1 MSAVASTINT
11 YNKLQEIVLPDSLA
25 EIKAN
30 AFINGGNKYCIISIP
45 NSVSAIDNPRYI
57 AAGANNGYRHMDFG
71 NTRTSV
77 PTVNRATGV
86 DTNCKYY
93 VPDALYDTWIAASG
107 WNEISAKIHR
117 HSELEAPYLYSSKV
131 AGGAETGTTGTPA
144 AITAVKSVYESDWAT
159 LSATAVSSTFYVVLP
174 DPVFPTRVKYTAASG
189 LPDWEGDIDGVIQG
203 GGDEEATTQ
212 IPNVFSAE
220 EVLIGSNVTGLNDY
234 AFMYCSSL
242 KSVAIGNGVTSID
255 GAALAETGLS
265 SITIP
270 SNVTTIGF
278 NVFKNCKA
286 LTSVTFEGFTKN
298 EVKDMTTGE
307 DKIFGDCFTD
317 NGEPIEKSFTAVCS
331 DGSMTIHFSADWE
344 ATITFTDL

>member
-1 MSAVASTINT
+1 MIPYAV
-11 YNKLQEIVLPDSLA
+11 QEISTKDGFRYDVHRNNWVYNNSQTDWSYDIAPKYTDEMIADGDTLTLSYNRQVKGTYYIQFAVIPYENTFDLA
-25 EIKAN
+25 VNIFKSQQGD
-30 AFINGGNKYCIISIP
+30 IG
-45 NSVSAIDNPRYI
+45 DNPTDMVTTEYVDNAVSGKVSGSSVGQAPAI
-57 AAGANNGYRHMDFG
+57 LSA
-71 NTRTSV
+71 TSV
-77 PTVNRATGV
+77 YA
-86 DTNCKYY
+86 
-93 VPDALYDTWIAASG
+93 
-107 WNEISAKIHR
+107 
-117 HSELEAPYLYSSKV
+117 
-131 AGGAETGTTGTPA
+131 
-144 AITAVKSVYESDWAT
+144 SDWAT
-159 LSATAVSSTFYVVLP
+159 LSSTADENTMYVVLP

-212 IPNVFSAE
+212 IPNVFNAE

-242 KSVAIGNGVTSID
+242 KSVTIGNGVTSID
-255 GAALAETGLS
+255 GGALAETGLS

-317 NGEPIEKSFTAVCS
+317 NGEPI
-331 DGSMTIHFSADWE
+331 
-344 ATITFTDL
+344 